1 VELVVAA
8 KTLVA
13 ADTVRIELARADA
26 QSLPSFEPGAH
37 LELGFAGL
45 RRRYSITSSPLAL
58 DHYEICVLR
67 ADPSRGGSTYLHDRL
82 EVGERVVGTGPVNAF
97 PLRVDA
103 DHSVFVAGGIGITPF
118 LSMMQ
123 VLHDASR
130 SFELHYAARS
140 RDRFVTVPEYGG
152 IHRYSDSPRMDV
164 AEVLEGVPAAAEL
177 YVCGPRSLIEAVR
190 GSAQERGWPEQ
201 RVRFESF
208 GAARR
213 PADAPVSV
221 HLAMSGTT
229 IEVPPD
235 RTILDSLLEH
245 GIWAAYE
252 CRRGECASCYTEVLA
267 GEPDHRDLCL
277 TSEQQ
282 ARGMCT
288 CISWAR
294 TRELTLLL

>member
-1 VELVVAA
+1 VELVVTA
-8 KTLVA
+8 KTMVA

-26 QSLPSFEPGAH
+26 QPLPSFEPGAH
-37 LELGFAGL
+37 FELDFAGL
-45 RRRYSITSSPLAL
+45 RRRYSITSSPRAL
-58 DHYEICVLR
+58 DRYEIYVLR

-97 PLRVDA
+97 RLRADA
-103 DHSVFVAGGIGITPF
+103 DHSIFVAGGIGITPF

-123 VLHDASR
+123 ALHDASR

-140 RDRFVTVPEYGG
+140 RDRFVTVPEYGR
-152 IHRYSDSPRMDV
+152 IHRYADSSRMDV
-164 AEVLEGVPAAAEL
+164 DQVLECVSADADL

-190 GSAQERGWPEQ
+190 ESAREHGWPEQ
-201 RVRFESF
+201 RVHFESF
-208 GAARR
+208 GAAGR
-213 PADAPVSV
+213 PADAPVTV
-221 HLAMSGTT
+221 HLAVSATT
-229 IEVPPD
+229 IEVQPD
-235 RTILDSLLEH
+235 RTILDTLLEH

-252 CRRGECASCYTEVLA
+252 CRRGECASCYTEVLV

-277 TSEQQ
+277 TSEQR